1 MKNSYLLFSTILL
14 SLQVAAAETP
24 MPTDKP
30 LSYEVECASC
40 HMAYPPSL
48 LGQKNWQSIMSGLDK
63 HFGSDA
69 SLDLKN
75 QTEITQWLVKHA
87 STRKKYSVFAPEN
100 RITKSSWF
108 IDEHDKVKADV
119 WKRDGIKSP
128 ANCLA
133 CHTDGAN
140 GGFKEKN
147 IRIPA
152 K

>member
-1 MKNSYLLFSTILL
+1 MCHHNDGRIGLF
-14 SLQVAAAETP
+14 
-24 MPTDKP
+24 
-30 LSYEVECASC
+30 C
-40 HMAYPPSL
+40 H
-48 LGQKNWQSIMSGLDK
+48 GIQ
-63 HFGSDA
+63 DA
-69 SLDLKN
+69 
-75 QTEITQWLVKHA
+75 Q
-87 STRKKYSVFAPEN
+87 YSVFAPEN